1 MKELKELILNVL
13 VFLSGIYAVYVS
25 FIAITKWADL

>member
-13 VFLSGIYAVYVS
+13 VFLSGIYAVYIFYQAV
-25 FIAITKWADL
+25 ILWGKL

>member
-1 MKELKELILNVL
+1 MKELKETILSVL